1 MHRKSHLTI
10 LLACAIA
17 GCARG
22 DIVPGVSD
30 SLFVA
35 TMADLRRI
43 DLTAD
48 SATKATARRRILQ
61 QRGLSVEQM
70 DQAAKALA
78 KDPKRL
84 ADVFEAIDKRAVN
97 AVDSTSRRDS
107 AARK

>member
-1 MHRKSHLTI
+1 
-10 LLACAIA
+10 
-17 GCARG
+17 
-22 DIVPGVSD
+22 
-30 SLFVA
+30 
-35 TMADLRRI
+35 
-43 DLTAD
+43 
-48 SATKATARRRILQ
+48 
-61 QRGLSVEQM
+61 M